1 MWPVIDGFMEGLNGC
16 KTNLEDCLLCDPLQ
30 LV

>member
-16 KTNLEDCLLCDPLQ
+16 QTNLTDCLLCDLLQ